1 MIQHVER
8 LGRASIRYDRP
19 PDPALCLAR
28 LRRFAALSLEPRV
41 CAAPAKARLAR
52 HATVS
57 AFRDCV
63 GLGREAEARRALALA
78 LEAAIAA
85 R

>member
-1 MIQHVER
+1 MIQHGQR
-8 LGRASIRYDRP
+8 LDRAPIRYDRP

-28 LRRFAALSLEPRV
+28 LRRFAALSLAPGV
-41 CAAPAKARLAR
+41 CAVQPKARLAR

-57 AFRDCV
+57 AFRDCL
-63 GLGREAEARRALALA
+63 GLGLEAEARRELALA

-85 R
+85 